1 MSEDVA
7 VEVFRAFADGERTSR
22 SRSRRGTRDRRT
34 PTGLIHAAASGDA
47 AALCGQDLLELH
59 ELARSRF
66 PFEHFPH
73 DRRCPAC
80 NDKAGW
86 PFE

>member
-1 MSEDVA
+1 M
-7 VEVFRAFADGERTSR
+7 EVFRAFADGEKTSR

-34 PTGLIHAAASGDA
+34 PTGLIHAAAPRGSA
-47 AALCGQDLLELH
+47 TLCGRDLLDLYEFG
-59 ELARSRF
+59 RSRF
-66 PFEHFPH
+66 SYEHFPH

-80 NDKAGW
+80 NEAAGR